1 MASRAAPAPARHA
14 APPPAAPAG
23 DVATLPVKHH
33 GLLTLAVMMASI
45 MQILDTTIA
54 NVALPH
60 MESSLGAT
68 SETVT
73 WALTSYLV
81 ASAIAIPITGWLAER
96 IGSRNLFIWAVIAF
110 TASSLLCGAAT
121 GLGEMVLFRAF
132 QGISAAFI
140 GPLSQ
145 TVLMDINPPSK
156 QAKAMALW
164 GMGIMV
170 GPIMGPV
177 IGGWLTENYNWR
189 WVFLIN
195 VPLGIMTV
203 ILMLWLLPSRPK
215 TDRRFDLFGFSML
228 ALGLASLQVML
239 DRGTQLDWLDSTE
252 ILVEGAIA
260 IGCLWMFAVH
270 MAWGRQPLFDRS
282 LLGNP
287 NMSAALLFMLVVG
300 MVMFASMAL
309 LPPMLQQLFGYT
321 VLDTG
326 LLLAPRGFGI
336 LVSMAIAG
344 RLVTKIDPRYLMVTG
359 ASISTYSLYMM
370 TGWSLEM
377 SWQPMVVAGLVQGLG
392 MGLVFIPL
400 NMTAF
405 ATLQPRHRTDGASLL
420 NLSRSIGAS
429 VGISAMTALL
439 GRNIQVSHSDLA
451 SHITDSSLSTI
462 DSSVAERLGSVGD
475 AAMVAI
481 NGEVNRQAAMIA
493 YIDDFHAMMIVNLIA
508 IPLLLLLKRP
518 PGTASA
524 PVHIGE

>member
-14 APPPAAPAG
+14 APPSAAQG
-23 DVATLPVKHH
+23 DFATLPVKHH

-156 QAKAMALW
+156 QAMALW

-195 VPLGIMTV
+195 VPLGIVTV

-228 ALGLASLQVML
+228 ALGLASMQVML

-252 ILVEGAIA
+252 ILIEGAIA

-270 MAWGRQPLFDRS
+270 MTWGRQPLFDRS

-439 GRNIQVSHSDLA
+439 GRNIQVSHGDLA
-451 SHITDSSLSTI
+451 SHITDSSLSAI
-462 DSSVAERLGSVGD
+462 DSGTIERFGALGD
-475 AAMVAI
+475 AAMMAI
-481 NGEVNRQAAMIA
+481 NGEVNRQAAMVA
-493 YIDDFHAMMIVNLIA
+493 YIDDFHAMMIVNLCA

-518 PGTASA
+518 ANMGGA

>member
-1 MASRAAPAPARHA
+1 MASRAAPAPAKPVTPTA
-14 APPPAAPAG
+14 AATPG
-23 DVATLPVKHH
+23 DVATLPVRHH

-81 ASAIAIPITGWLAER
+81 ASAIAIPITGWLSER

-121 GLGEMVLFRAF
+121 GLTEMVLFRAL

-145 TVLMDINPPSK
+145 TVLMDINPPSR

-195 VPLGIMTV
+195 VPLGLVTIA
-203 ILMLWLLPSRPK
+203 LMLWLLPSRPR
-215 TDRRFDLFGFSML
+215 TARRFDLFGFSML
-228 ALGLASLQVML
+228 ALGLASLQLML
-239 DRGTQLDWLDSTE
+239 DRGTQLDWLDSSE
-252 ILVEGAIA
+252 ILIEGAIA
-260 IGCLWMFAVH
+260 IGCLWMFGVH
-270 MAWGRQPLFDRS
+270 MIWGRQPLFDRS

-309 LPPMLQQLFGYT
+309 LPPMLQQLFGYS

-326 LLLAPRGFGI
+326 LLLAPRGIGI
-336 LVSMAIAG
+336 FISMAIAG
-344 RLVTKIDPRYLMVTG
+344 RLVTRIDPRYLMVTG
-359 ASISTYSLYMM
+359 ACITSYSLWMM
-370 TGWSLEM
+370 TGWSLDM
-377 SWQPMVVAGLVQGLG
+377 SWQPMVVAGLVQGVG

-405 ATLQPRHRTDGASLL
+405 STLQPQHRTDGASLL

-439 GRNIQVSHSDLA
+439 ARNIQVSHSDLA
-451 SHITDSSLSTI
+451 SHITDSSLSVV

-475 AAMVAI
+475 AAMMAI
-481 NGEVNRQAAMIA
+481 NGEVNRQAAMVA
-493 YIDDFHAMMIVNLIA
+493 YIDDFHAMMIVNLVA
-508 IPLLLLLKRP
+508 IPLLLLLRRP
-518 PGTASA
+518 QGMANA